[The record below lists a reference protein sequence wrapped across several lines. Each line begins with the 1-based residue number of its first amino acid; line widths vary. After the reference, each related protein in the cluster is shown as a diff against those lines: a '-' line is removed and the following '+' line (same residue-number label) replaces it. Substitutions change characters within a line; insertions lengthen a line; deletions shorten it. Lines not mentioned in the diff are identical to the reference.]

1 MTFLFKG
8 QVTTLRFEV
17 RQKRVKAYL
26 VTASLKSLYTD
37 LDCTFF
43 ATRGH
48 PLAVGAEFEAGNGL
62 TVAFVS
68 KNTTFA
74 TNIP

>member
-1 MTFLFKG
+1 MGF
-8 QVTTLRFEV
+8 
-17 RQKRVKAYL
+17 
-26 VTASLKSLYTD
+26 LKSLYTD

-48 PLAVGAEFEAGNGL
+48 PLAIGAEFEAGNGL